1 MGTRR
6 AKHSKRATRKAGSG
20 GLSVATL
27 HASFEKMDNKV
38 RAAIGRGIS
47 DAELASCI
55 RSQWSSLFH
64 GTMSPAAVRGMVMHY
79 RALYGKGPRRTH
91 KRQRGGMAPMAWTLG
106 QGISDAM
113 YGRFPVDMGATPRVV
128 ASLDRFYENPVSRAC
143 DSTGGHD
150 APVGLTSGQTGGGL
164 LDGILAGHGPMS
176 VPRNIIEQSI
186 SAVQG
191 APIQDPPA
199 DPTTPTWQLQ
209 HPPSAVFDP
218 KPISNLAGLA
228 PIYTPV

>member
-6 AKHSKRATRKAGSG
+6 MKRSNRGTRKASG
-20 GLSVATL
+20 GLSVAAL

-38 RAAIGRGIS
+38 RAAIGRGVS
-47 DAELASCI
+47 DAELAACI
-55 RSQWSSLFH
+55 RDQWSGLFH
-64 GTMSPAAVRGMVMHY
+64 GAMSPAAVRGMVMHY
-79 RALYGKGPRRTH
+79 RALYGAGPRRTR
-91 KRQRGGMAPMAWTLG
+91 KRQRGGMAPMGWTLG
-106 QGISDAM
+106 QGVSDAV

-128 ASLDRFYENPVSRAC
+128 ASLDRFYESPVSRAC

-150 APVGLTSGQTGGGL
+150 APTASQEGGGL
-164 LDGILAGHGPMS
+164 LDSLAAGHAPAS
-176 VPRNIIEQSI
+176 VPRNIVEQGI

-199 DPTTPTWQLQ
+199 DPTMHTWQLQ
-209 HPPSAVFDP
+209 NPPPAIFDP

-228 PIYTPV
+228 PIYNPV